1 MQAFTATYDD
11 VQKPVVVAD
20 HGHVGFVSSG
30 ILGVFATVLLVNHS
44 PMGQRT
50 VSLAF
55 LEGVRLCHVIEGG
68 VMSTVMERYH
78 LPSKRSAVD
87 FALRQ
92 LLVVPMSRDEVLA
105 MRGSGFELTN
115 SEIEGDWRMDG

>member
-1 MQAFTATYDD
+1 MTTCRSRKSWQFTAVENDAE
-11 VQKPVVVAD
+11 PP
-20 HGHVGFVSSG
+20 G
-30 ILGVFATVLLVNHS
+30 LG
-44 PMGQRT
+44 
-50 VSLAF
+50 
-55 LEGVRLCHVIEGG
+55 ERLFSIHIKVYYG
-68 VMSTVMERYH
+68 VMTRTNIELDDGLVATVMERYH

-105 MRGSGFELTN
+105 MRGSGTELTN